1 MLSSG
6 MALALF
12 SSCLS
17 LPRRDKG
24 TAQARHDLLYTGEGA
39 KSVPFNKGNLQLIG
53 AATTRLHEEM
63 DI

>member
-6 MALALF
+6 MALTLF
-12 SSCLS
+12 SSC
-17 LPRRDKG
+17 
-24 TAQARHDLLYTGEGA
+24 TAQARHDLLYTGEDA

-63 DI
+63 AI